1 MLLYRSAASE
11 GVTSGARDG
20 EGDSLC
26 VDVEDRGRVWRH
38 SSNSSNSTVSY
49 HHTFL
54 EQYVRHAPH
63 WRPAHCEAVVVLD
76 PEEDSYTLLGD
87 GSLEHLGYG
96 VTPHYCVDT
105 VLQPDT
111 GLPQEIVLRCQSGG
125 QLQVRWSSSTL
136 ILIVM
141 NTNVKIS
148 AANRLIG
155 EVVQSQR
162 RPLLGPSPG

>member
-38 SSNSSNSTVSY
+38 SSNNSSNSTVSY

-125 QLQVRWSSSTL
+125 QLQVGWSSSTL
-136 ILIVM
+136 IF
-141 NTNVKIS
+141 IS
-148 AANRLIG
+148 AANRSIG
-155 EVVQSQR
+155 STTGFHNHGE
-162 RPLLGPSPG
+162 GPY